1 MERDIIIR
9 ILLLAIVGGIIGYS
23 TNVIA
28 VRMLFKPLNPIR
40 IPLIGYEIVGLIP
53 KRKNEIA
60 YNIGQAVGEELIDY
74 DGIIDSLVQEDDK
87 IKLKTYVKAR
97 MQTVVNEKISFIPSM
112 FKPMI
117 YSTIDEIV
125 EKEIDSGIESLLES
139 SKDKAKNRIDIA
151 KMVEEKIN
159 ELDLVELENMII
171 NLSKKEL
178 KHIEN
183 LGLLLGFIIGIVQG
197 LITVFI

>member
-97 MQTVVNEKISFIPSM
+97 MQTVVNEKVSFIPSM

-159 ELDLVELENMII
+159 ELDLIELENMII

>member
-1 MERDIIIR
+1 MGKEIIIR
-9 ILLLAIVGGIIGYS
+9 ILLLAVVGGIIGYS

-28 VRMLFKPLNPIR
+28 VKMLFKPLNPIR
-40 IPLIGYEIVGLIP
+40 IPIIGYEIVGLIP
-53 KRKNEIA
+53 KRKSEIA
-60 YNIGQAVGEELIDY
+60 YNIGKAVGEELVDY
-74 DGIIDSLVQEDDK
+74 DAIIENLIVEDDK
-87 IKLKTYVKAR
+87 DRLKEYAKAR
-97 MQTVVNEKISFIPSM
+97 LQVIINEKISFIPSM

-117 YSTIDEIV
+117 FSSIDEIV
-125 EKEIDSGIESLLES
+125 ESELDRGLDSLMELA
-139 SKDKAKNRIDIA
+139 KDKAKSRIDIA

-159 ELDLVELENMII
+159 ELDLIELENMII

-178 KHIEN
+178 THIEN